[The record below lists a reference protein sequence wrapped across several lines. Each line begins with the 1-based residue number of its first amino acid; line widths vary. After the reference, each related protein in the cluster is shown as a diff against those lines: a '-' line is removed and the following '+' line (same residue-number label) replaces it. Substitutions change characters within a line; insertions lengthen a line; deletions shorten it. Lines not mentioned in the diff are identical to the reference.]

1 MRYCP
6 PNVTLSEVWTQHG
19 ISHCF
24 MDTVGP
30 AVYGGFLL
38 LFGCIQLLMY
48 RKYATRI
55 TDPTQISRSRLFALQ
70 LFLLLL
76 LPMLAAIRFLLN
88 ARIYTDSTV
97 YGYMVSVD
105 KNREPNALC
114 NIIPIQIFSTSIVCF
129 CYPFS
134 ICLILKERFY
144 QLPSTP
150 TRGHGLILLLFW
162 TLAFIN
168 ESLAFINLR
177 HEDWWFHLKTNKDQ
191 IEMGLF
197 VTRFLCSLLIF
208 VLGLKAPGIMAPYN
222 PHQRLDNDTSNES
235 EGNVPTGSAFRNG
248 WRKLRTLFPYLWPK
262 KDLALQLAVIVCIIL
277 LIAGRVIK
285 LFLPIYRK
293 KLVDSLTIEPIIF
306 RWDFVLIYVALSFL
320 QGGGTGGMGLFNNL
334 RTFLWIRVQQYTT
347 REIEIELFQHLHQL
361 SLRWHLQRKTGEVL
375 RVMDRGTD
383 SINNLLNYI
392 VFSITP
398 TILDLLVAV
407 AFFIYAFNWWFGL
420 IVFLTMF
427 LYIAS
432 TIAITEWRTKYQRRM
447 NLADNEQRARSVD
460 SLLNFETVKY
470 YGAERY
476 EVDCYREAIL
486 KYQKEEFLSMLT
498 LNMLNTAQNIIL
510 CLGLLA
516 GSLLCVY
523 LVVHHQTLTVGDFV
537 LFSTYLMELYMP
549 LNWFGTYYR
558 AIQKNFVDMEN
569 MFDLLREEEEI
580 VDAPGCSPLLTAGG
594 GIEFSNVTFGY
605 SPEKVVLR
613 NVNFSVPAG
622 KTVAIVGPSGAGKS
636 TIMRLLFRFYDV
648 QTGAILIDGQ
658 NIKLVQQQSLRKAI
672 GVVPQD
678 TVLFN
683 NTIFYNIEYAK
694 LGASADAVYEAAR
707 AADIHERI
715 LGFPDSYETKVGE
728 RGLRL
733 SGGEKQR
740 VAIART
746 LLKAPIIVLLDEATS
761 ALDTHTERNIQAAL
775 ARVCANRTTI
785 IVAHRLSTI
794 IHADEILVLKEG
806 SIVERGRH
814 EELVLREEGI
824 YADMWQQQLKNL
836 NAEQSGSDNGDASE
850 ESSAEK
856 RSGAGGAPR
865 PSGAGPN
872 GAGTGVAH
880 FRAGHAHGGAR

>member
-1 MRYCP
+1 MLYCP
-6 PNVTLSEVWTQHG
+6 PNVTLSEVWTKHG

-30 AVYGGFLL
+30 AVYGGFLV

-55 TDPTQISRSRLFALQ
+55 TDPTQFSRSRLYAVQ
-70 LFLLLL
+70 LFLLLFLPVVAL
-76 LPMLAAIRFLLN
+76 LRFFLN
-88 ARIYTDSTV
+88 ARIYPDSVV
-97 YGYMVSVD
+97 YGYM
-105 KNREPNALC
+105 
-114 NIIPIQIFSTSIVCF
+114 IFSTCVVCVS
-129 CYPFS
+129 YPFS

-144 QLPSTP
+144 QLPSVP

-177 HEDWWFHLKTNKDQ
+177 HEDWWFHLKSNKDA

-197 VTRFLCSLLIF
+197 VTRFFCSLLIF

-222 PHQRLDNDTSNES
+222 PHQRLDDSSSES
-235 EGNVPTGSAFRNG
+235 QGATPTGSAFRNG

-293 KLVDSLTIEPIIF
+293 KLVDSLTIAPIIF

-320 QGGGTGGMGLFNNL
+320 QGGGTGSMGLFNNL

-347 REIEIELFQHLHQL
+347 REIEIELFRHLHQL
-361 SLRWHLQRKTGEVL
+361 SLRWHLHRKTGEVL

-432 TIAITEWRTKYQRRM
+432 TIAITEWRTQYQRRM

-470 YGAERY
+470 YGAEHY

-580 VDAPGCSPLLTAGG
+580 VDAPGSSPLLTAGG
-594 GIEFSNVTFGY
+594 SIEFSNVTFGY
-605 SPEKVVLR
+605 SPEKLVLR
-613 NVNFSVPAG
+613 NVSFTVPAG

-658 NIKLVQQQSLRKAI
+658 NIKLVQQQSLRQAI

-707 AADIHERI
+707 AADIHEKI
-715 LGFPDSYETKVGE
+715 LSFPDSYETKVGE

-806 SIVERGRH
+806 NIVERGRH
-814 EELVLREEGI
+814 DQLVLRDDGV

-836 NAEQSGSDNGDASE
+836 DTDQSGSDNGDTGTDSG
-850 ESSAEK
+850 SEK
-856 RSGAGGAPR
+856 RSAGGKGPGPAAG
-865 PSGAGPN
+865 PSGAGV
-872 GAGTGVAH
+872 GGGGGAH

>member
-1 MRYCP
+1 MLYCP
-6 PNVTLSEVWTQHG
+6 PNVTLSEVWTNHG

-30 AVYGGFLL
+30 SVYGGFLL

-55 TDPTQISRSRLFALQ
+55 TDPTQISKSRLYALQ
-70 LFLLLL
+70 LFLLFL
-76 LPMLAAIRFLLN
+76 LPVLAVMRFFLN
-88 ARIYTDSTV
+88 ARIYTDSAV
-97 YGYMVSVD
+97 YGYM
-105 KNREPNALC
+105 
-114 NIIPIQIFSTSIVCF
+114 IYSTAVVCF
-129 CYPFS
+129 AYPFC

-144 QLPSTP
+144 QLPSVP

-177 HEDWWFHLKTNKDQ
+177 HEDWWFNLKSNKDQ

-208 VLGLKAPGIMAPYN
+208 VLGLKAPGIMAPY
-222 PHQRLDNDTSNES
+222 HQRLVDTDSSSES
-235 EGNVPTGSAFRNG
+235 QANAQTGSAFRNG
-248 WRKLRTLFPYLWPK
+248 WRKLRKLFPYLWPK
-262 KDLALQLAVIVCIIL
+262 KDLALQIAVFICIMML
-277 LIAGRVIK
+277 LAGRVIK

-320 QGGGTGGMGLFNNL
+320 QGGGTGTMGLFNNL

-347 REIEIELFQHLHQL
+347 REIEIELFRHLHHL

-407 AFFIYAFNWWFGL
+407 AFFVYAFNWWFGL

-447 NLADNEQRARSVD
+447 NMADNEQRARSVD

-470 YGAERY
+470 YGAENY

-569 MFDLLREEEEI
+569 MFELLREDEEI
-580 VDAPGCSPLLTAGG
+580 IDAPGCAPLLTAGG

-605 SPEKVVLR
+605 TPEKIVLR
-613 NVNFSVPAG
+613 NVNFTVPAG

-648 QTGAILIDGQ
+648 QTGAITIDGQ

-683 NTIFYNIEYAK
+683 NTIFYNIQYAK
-694 LGASADAVYEAAR
+694 LGASDEAVYEAAR
-707 AADIHERI
+707 AADIHEKI
-715 LGFPDSYETKVGE
+715 LSFPDHYETKVGE

-746 LLKAPIIVLLDEATS
+746 LLKSPIIVLLDEATS

-785 IVAHRLSTI
+785 IVAHRLSTV
-794 IHADEILVLKEG
+794 IHADEILVLQDG

-814 EELVLREEGI
+814 EQLVQRDDGI

-836 NAEQSGSDNGDASE
+836 DAEQNATDNVEAENAGSEKSKPARDAS
-850 ESSAEK
+850 
-856 RSGAGGAPR
+856 GGA
-865 PSGAGPN
+865 GAGPS
-872 GAGTGVAH
+872 GGAH

>member
-1 MRYCP
+1 MLYCP
-6 PNVTLSEVWTQHG
+6 PNVTLSQIWTKHG

-24 MDTVGP
+24 METVGP
-30 AVYGGFLL
+30 AICGGFLL
-38 LFGCIQLLMY
+38 VFGSIQLLMY
-48 RKYATRI
+48 RKYATPM
-55 TDPTQISRSRLFALQ
+55 DPTQISKSRLYAVQ
-70 LFLLLL
+70 LFLLLFVPVLAL
-76 LPMLAAIRFLLN
+76 LRFFLN
-88 ARIYTDSTV
+88 ARIYQDSAV
-97 YGYMVSVD
+97 YGYMILYTCV
-105 KNREPNALC
+105 
-114 NIIPIQIFSTSIVCF
+114 VCF
-129 CYPFS
+129 SYPFC
-134 ICLILKERFY
+134 ICLIVKERHY
-144 QLPSTP
+144 QLPSLP

-162 TLAFIN
+162 TLALIN
-168 ESLAFINLR
+168 EALAIVNMGN
-177 HEDWWFHLKTNKDQ
+177 EDWWFHLKNNKDE
-191 IEMGLF
+191 IEMGMF
-197 VTRFLCSLLIF
+197 VTRSLCALLIF
-208 VLGLKAPGIMAPYN
+208 VLGLKAPGIMSPYN
-222 PHQRLDNDTSNES
+222 PHQRLHNES
-235 EGNVPTGSAFRNG
+235 SEDVQTGSAFRNG

-262 KDLALQLAVIVCIIL
+262 KDTMLQIAVLICIGL
-277 LIAGRVIK
+277 LIMGRVIK

-293 KLVDSLTIEPIIF
+293 LLVDSLTIEPISF
-306 RWDFVLIYVALSFL
+306 RWDYVLIYVALSFL

-347 REIEIELFQHLHQL
+347 REIEIDLFRHLHQL

-375 RVMDRGTD
+375 RIMDRGTD

-398 TILDLLVAV
+398 TILDLIVAV
-407 AFFIYAFNWWFGL
+407 VFFIYAFNWWFGL

-470 YGAERY
+470 YGAETY
-476 EVDCYREAIL
+476 EVDCYRDAIL

-510 CLGLLA
+510 CLGLLT

-537 LFSTYLMELYMP
+537 LFSTYLMDLYMP

-569 MFDLLREEEEI
+569 MFELLREEEEI
-580 VDAPGCSPLLTAGG
+580 VDAPGSAPLLTAGG
-594 GIEFSNVTFGY
+594 GIEFTNVTFGY
-605 SPEKVVLR
+605 SPEKTVLR
-613 NVNFSVPAG
+613 NVSFNVPAG

-648 QTGAILIDGQ
+648 QMGAISIDGQ

-683 NTIFYNIEYAK
+683 NTIYYNIEYAK
-694 LGASADAVYEAAR
+694 IGSSADAVYDAAR
-707 AADIHERI
+707 SADIHERI

-746 LLKAPIIVLLDEATS
+746 LLKSPIIVLLDEATS

-806 SIVERGRH
+806 NIVERGRH
-814 EELVLREEGI
+814 EQLLQRDDGI
-824 YADMWQQQLKNL
+824 YAEMWQQQLKNL
-836 NAEQSGSDNGDASE
+836 DSEQNAAENPESFASTSIIGRARNAGAVEGADAATIHSGTA
-850 ESSAEK
+850 ES
-856 RSGAGGAPR
+856 GGNPK
-865 PSGAGPN
+865 
-872 GAGTGVAH
+872 
-880 FRAGHAHGGAR
+880 

>member
-1 MRYCP
+1 MLYCP
-6 PNVTLSEVWTQHG
+6 PNVTLSEVWTNHG

-30 AVYGGFLL
+30 SVYGGFIL

-55 TDPTQISRSRLFALQ
+55 TDPTQISKSRLYALQ

-76 LPMLAAIRFLLN
+76 LPVLAVMRFFLN
-88 ARIYTDSTV
+88 ARIYTDSAV
-97 YGYMVSVD
+97 YGYM
-105 KNREPNALC
+105 
-114 NIIPIQIFSTSIVCF
+114 IYSTAVVCF
-129 CYPFS
+129 AYPFS
-134 ICLILKERFY
+134 ICLTLKERFY
-144 QLPSTP
+144 QLPSVP

-177 HEDWWFHLKTNKDQ
+177 HEDWWFNLKSNKDQ

-208 VLGLKAPGIMAPYN
+208 VLGLKAPGIMAPY
-222 PHQRLDNDTSNES
+222 HQRLLDNDSSGES
-235 EGNVPTGSAFRNG
+235 QANAQSGSAFRNG
-248 WRKLRTLFPYLWPK
+248 WRKLRKLFPYLWPK
-262 KDLALQLAVIVCIIL
+262 KDLALQIAVLICIMM

-293 KLVDSLTIEPIIF
+293 MLVDSLTIEPIIF

-320 QGGGTGGMGLFNNL
+320 QGGGTGTMGLFNNL

-347 REIEIELFQHLHQL
+347 REIEIDLFRHLHQL

-447 NLADNEQRARSVD
+447 NMADNEQRARSVD

-470 YGAERY
+470 YGAENY

-523 LVVHHQTLTVGDFV
+523 LVVQHQTLTVGDFV

-569 MFDLLREEEEI
+569 MFELLREDEEI
-580 VDAPGCSPLLTAGG
+580 VDAPGCAPLLTAGG

-605 SPEKVVLR
+605 TPEKIVLR
-613 NVNFSVPAG
+613 NVNFTVPAG

-694 LGASADAVYEAAR
+694 LGASDEAVYEAAR
-707 AADIHERI
+707 AADIHEKI
-715 LGFPDSYETKVGE
+715 LSFPDRYETKVGE

-794 IHADEILVLKEG
+794 IHADEILVLQEG

-814 EELVLREEGI
+814 EQLVQRGDGI

-836 NAEQSGSDNGDASE
+836 DAEQNAADSGE
-850 ESSAEK
+850 AEK
-856 RSGAGGAPR
+856 SKPASSGASA
-865 PSGAGPN
+865 GAGPS
-872 GAGTGVAH
+872 GGAH

>member
-1 MRYCP
+1 MLYCP
-6 PNVTLSEVWTQHG
+6 PNVTLSEIWTKHG

-30 AVYGGFLL
+30 AVCGGFLL
-38 LFGCIQLLMY
+38 LFGSIQLLMY
-48 RKYATRI
+48 RKYATPM
-55 TDPTQISRSRLFALQ
+55 DPTQISKSRLYALQ
-70 LFLLLL
+70 LFLLLFV
-76 LPMLAAIRFLLN
+76 PVLAILRFFLN
-88 ARIYTDSTV
+88 ARIYADSAV
-97 YGYMVSVD
+97 YGYM
-105 KNREPNALC
+105 
-114 NIIPIQIFSTSIVCF
+114 IFYTCVVCF
-129 CYPFS
+129 SYPFS
-134 ICLILKERFY
+134 ICLIIKERHY
-144 QLPSTP
+144 QLPSLP

-162 TLAFIN
+162 TLALIN
-168 ESLAFINLR
+168 EALAIVNLG
-177 HEDWWFHLKTNKDQ
+177 HEDWWFHLKNNKDE
-191 IEMGLF
+191 IEMGMF
-197 VTRFLCSLLIF
+197 VTRFLCALLIF
-208 VLGLKAPGIMAPYN
+208 MLGLKAPGIMAPYN
-222 PHQRLDNDTSNES
+222 PHQRLENES
-235 EGNVPTGSAFRNG
+235 STGDVPTGSAFRNG

-262 KDLALQLAVIVCIIL
+262 KDTMLQCAVVVCIIL
-277 LIAGRVIK
+277 LIVGRVIK

-293 KLVDSLTIEPIIF
+293 LLVDSLTIEPLEF
-306 RWDFVLIYVALSFL
+306 RWDYVLIYVGLSFL

-347 REIEIELFQHLHQL
+347 REIEIDLFRHLHQL

-375 RVMDRGTD
+375 RIMDRGTD

-407 AFFIYAFNWWFGL
+407 VFFIYAFNWWFGL

-470 YGAERY
+470 YGAEGY

-510 CLGLLA
+510 CLGLLT

-537 LFSTYLMELYMP
+537 LFSTYLMDLYMP

-569 MFDLLREEEEI
+569 MFELLREDEEI
-580 VDAPGCSPLLTAGG
+580 VDAPGSAPLLTAGG

-605 SPEKVVLR
+605 SPEKTVLR
-613 NVNFSVPAG
+613 NVSFSVPAG

-648 QTGAILIDGQ
+648 QMGAISIDGQ

-683 NTIFYNIEYAK
+683 NTIYYNIEYAK
-694 LGASADAVYEAAR
+694 IGSTADAVYEAAR
-707 AADIHERI
+707 SADIHERI
-715 LGFPDSYETKVGE
+715 LAFPDSYETKVGE

-746 LLKAPIIVLLDEATS
+746 LLKSPIIVLLDEATS

-814 EELVLREEGI
+814 DQLVQRDDSI

-836 NAEQSGSDNGDASE
+836 DAEQSATEDTD
-850 ESSAEK
+850 SSASTSGGGTASGKGE
-856 RSGAGGAPR
+856 RPSTTGSGAI
-865 PSGAGPN
+865 
-872 GAGTGVAH
+872 
-880 FRAGHAHGGAR
+880 FRTGHAHGAAR

>member
-1 MRYCP
+1 
-6 PNVTLSEVWTQHG
+6 
-19 ISHCF
+19 
-24 MDTVGP
+24 
-30 AVYGGFLL
+30 
-38 LFGCIQLLMY
+38 
-48 RKYATRI
+48 
-55 TDPTQISRSRLFALQ
+55 
-70 LFLLLL
+70 
-76 LPMLAAIRFLLN
+76 
-88 ARIYTDSTV
+88 
-97 YGYMVSVD
+97 
-105 KNREPNALC
+105 
-114 NIIPIQIFSTSIVCF
+114 
-129 CYPFS
+129 
-134 ICLILKERFY
+134 
-144 QLPSTP
+144 
-150 TRGHGLILLLFW
+150 
-162 TLAFIN
+162 
-168 ESLAFINLR
+168 
-177 HEDWWFHLKTNKDQ
+177 
-191 IEMGLF
+191 
-197 VTRFLCSLLIF
+197 
-208 VLGLKAPGIMAPYN
+208 
-222 PHQRLDNDTSNES
+222 
-235 EGNVPTGSAFRNG
+235 
-248 WRKLRTLFPYLWPK
+248 
-262 KDLALQLAVIVCIIL
+262 
-277 LIAGRVIK
+277 
-285 LFLPIYRK
+285 
-293 KLVDSLTIEPIIF
+293 
-306 RWDFVLIYVALSFL
+306 
-320 QGGGTGGMGLFNNL
+320 
-334 RTFLWIRVQQYTT
+334 
-347 REIEIELFQHLHQL
+347 
-361 SLRWHLQRKTGEVL
+361 
-375 RVMDRGTD
+375 
-383 SINNLLNYI
+383 
-392 VFSITP
+392 
-398 TILDLLVAV
+398 
-407 AFFIYAFNWWFGL
+407 
-420 IVFLTMF
+420 
-427 LYIAS
+427 
-432 TIAITEWRTKYQRRM
+432 M

-470 YGAERY
+470 YGAEHY

-580 VDAPGCSPLLTAGG
+580 VDAPGSSPLLTTGG
-594 GIEFSNVTFGY
+594 SIEFSNVTFGY
-605 SPEKVVLR
+605 SPEKLVLR
-613 NVNFSVPAG
+613 NVSFTVPAG

-658 NIKLVQQQSLRKAI
+658 NIKLVQQQSLRQAI

-707 AADIHERI
+707 AADIHEKI
-715 LGFPDSYETKVGE
+715 LSFPDSYETKVGE

-806 SIVERGRH
+806 NIVERGRH
-814 EELVLREEGI
+814 DQLVLRDDGV
-824 YADMWQQQLKNL
+824 YADMWQQQLKNMDTD
-836 NAEQSGSDNGDASE
+836 QSGSDNGDAATDSG
-850 ESSAEK
+850 SEK
-856 RSGAGGAPR
+856 RSAGGKGPEPGAR
-865 PSGAGPN
+865 PSGAGL
-872 GAGTGVAH
+872 GGGGAH

>member
-1 MRYCP
+1 MLYCP
-6 PNVTLSEVWTQHG
+6 PNVTLSDVWTQHG

-48 RKYATRI
+48 RRYATRI
-55 TDPTQISRSRLFALQ
+55 TDPTQISKSRLFALQ

-76 LPMLAAIRFLLN
+76 LPVLAVLRFLMN
-88 ARIYTDSTV
+88 ARIYPDSAV
-97 YGYMVSVD
+97 YGYM
-105 KNREPNALC
+105 
-114 NIIPIQIFSTSIVCF
+114 IFSTCVVCSS
-129 CYPFS
+129 YPFS
-134 ICLILKERFY
+134 ICLILKERYY
-144 QLPSTP
+144 QLPSMP
-150 TRGHGLILLLFW
+150 TRGHGLVLLLFW

-168 ESLAFINLR
+168 ESLAFMNLR
-177 HEDWWFHLKTNKDQ
+177 HEDWWFNLKTNKDQ

-222 PHQRLDNDTSNES
+222 PHQRLDNDTANES
-235 EGNVPTGSAFRNG
+235 QGNVQTGSAFRNG
-248 WRKLRTLFPYLWPK
+248 WRKLRTVFPYLWPRK
-262 KDLALQLAVIVCIIL
+262 NIVLQIAVIVCIIL
-277 LIAGRVIK
+277 LLAGRVIK

-293 KLVDSLTIEPIIF
+293 KLVDSLTIAPIVF
-306 RWDFVLIYVALSFL
+306 RWDFVLVYVALSFL
-320 QGGGTGGMGLFNNL
+320 QGGGTGSMGLFNNL

-347 REIEIELFQHLHQL
+347 REIEIELFRHLHQL

-392 VFSITP
+392 VFSIAP

-407 AFFIYAFNWWFGL
+407 AYFIYAFNWWFGL

-470 YGAERY
+470 YGAENY

-569 MFDLLREEEEI
+569 MFDLLKEEEEI

-605 SPEKVVLR
+605 SPEKIVLR
-613 NVNFSVPAG
+613 NVSFTVPAG

-694 LGASADAVYEAAR
+694 LGASDEAVYEAAR

-785 IVAHRLSTI
+785 IVAHRLSTV
-794 IHADEILVLKEG
+794 IHADEILVLQQG
-806 SIVERGRH
+806 TIAERGRH
-814 EELVLREEGI
+814 EELVLREDGI

-836 NAEQSGSDNGDASE
+836 DAEQSGGSDNGDASA
-850 ESSAEK
+850 ESGSEK
-856 RSGAGGAPR
+856 RRAGGAG
-865 PSGAGPN
+865 PSGAGPS
-872 GAGTGVAH
+872 GAGTGGAH

>member
-1 MRYCP
+1 MLYCP
-6 PNVTLSEVWTQHG
+6 PNVTLSLIWSNHG

-30 AVYGGFLL
+30 AVFGSFLL
-38 LFGCIQLLMY
+38 LFGSLELVMY

-55 TDPTQISRSRLFALQ
+55 DPRQISKSRVFSVQ
-70 LFLLLL
+70 LFLLCFI
-76 LPMLAAIRFLLN
+76 PILALVRFLLN
-88 ARIYTDSTV
+88 VRIYPDSAV
-97 YGYMVSVD
+97 YGYM
-105 KNREPNALC
+105 
-114 NIIPIQIFSTSIVCF
+114 IFYTCAVCF
-129 CYPFS
+129 SYPFS
-134 ICLILKERFY
+134 ICLILKERDY
-144 QLPSTP
+144 QLPSLP

-162 TLAFIN
+162 TLTLIN
-168 ESLAFINLR
+168 EALAIINLR
-177 HEDWWFHLKTNKDQ
+177 HEDWWFDLKNNKHQ

-197 VTRFLCSLLIF
+197 VMRCLSSLFIF
-208 VLGLKAPGIMAPYN
+208 VLGLKAPGVTDLFN
-222 PHQRLDNDTSNES
+222 PHQPLENDSIRDS
-235 EGNVPTGSAFRNG
+235 VPNVQTGSAFRNA
-248 WRKLRTLFPYLWPK
+248 WRKMRTLFPYLWPK
-262 KDLALQLAVIVCIIL
+262 KNIMLQLAVIACIFL
-277 LIAGRVIK
+277 LVAGRVIK

-293 KLVDSLTIEPIIF
+293 LLVDSLTIDPIEF

-320 QGGGTGGMGLFNNL
+320 QGGGTGSMGILNNM
-334 RTFLWIRVQQYTT
+334 RTFFWIRVQQYTT
-347 REIEIELFQHLHQL
+347 REIEIDLFRHLHQL

-375 RVMDRGTD
+375 RIMDRGTD

-398 TILDLLVAV
+398 TILDLIVAV
-407 AFFIYAFNWWFGL
+407 IYFIYAFDWWFGI
-420 IVFLTMF
+420 IVFLTMIM
-427 LYIAS
+427 YIAS
-432 TIAITEWRTKYQRRM
+432 TIVITEWRTQYQRRM

-470 YGAERY
+470 YGAEHY
-476 EVDCYREAIL
+476 EVDCYRAAIL

-498 LNMLNTAQNIIL
+498 LNILNTAQNIIL

-523 LVVHHQTLTVGDFV
+523 LVAHQQTLTVGDFV
-537 LFSTYLMELYMP
+537 LFSTYLMDLYMP

-569 MFDLLREEEEI
+569 MFDLLRENEEI
-580 VDAPGCSPLLTAGG
+580 VDAPGCAQLLTAGG
-594 GIEFSNVTFGY
+594 SIDFSNVTFGY
-605 SPEKVVLR
+605 TPEKLVLR
-613 NVNFSVPAG
+613 NVSFSVPAG
-622 KTVAIVGPSGAGKS
+622 KTLAIVGPSGAGKS

-648 QTGAILIDGQ
+648 QTGSISIDGQ

-694 LGASADAVYEAAR
+694 IGSTPDAVYDAAR

-715 LGFPDSYETKVGE
+715 LTFPDRYETKVGE

-740 VAIART
+740 VAIARA
-746 LLKAPIIVLLDEATS
+746 LLKSPIIVLLDEATS
-761 ALDTHTERNIQAAL
+761 ALDTHTERNIQSAL
-775 ARVCANRTTI
+775 SRVCANRTTI

-794 IHADEILVLKEG
+794 IHADEILVLNEG
-806 SIVERGRH
+806 SIMERGRH
-814 EELVLREEGI
+814 EELLQRNGGV

-836 NAEQSGSDNGDASE
+836 DAEQSLLEDRGSK
-850 ESSAEK
+850 SA
-856 RSGAGGAPR
+856 
-865 PSGAGPN
+865 
-872 GAGTGVAH
+872 
-880 FRAGHAHGGAR
+880 

>member
-1 MRYCP
+1 MLYCP
-6 PNVTLSEVWTQHG
+6 PNVTLSTVWINHG

-30 AVYGGFLL
+30 SIYGGFLL
-38 LFGCIQLLMY
+38 IFGSIQLLMY

-55 TDPTQISRSRLFALQ
+55 TDPTHISKSRLYALQ
-70 LFLLLL
+70 LFLLLFV
-76 LPMLAAIRFLLN
+76 PVLALTRFFLN
-88 ARIYTDSTV
+88 ARIYVDSAV
-97 YGYMVSVD
+97 YGYM
-105 KNREPNALC
+105 
-114 NIIPIQIFSTSIVCF
+114 IFSTCLICF
-129 CYPFS
+129 VYPFS

-144 QLPSTP
+144 QLPSLP
-150 TRGHGLILLLFW
+150 TRGHGLILLLFF

-168 ESLAFINLR
+168 ESLSFINLR
-177 HEDWWFHLKTNKDQ
+177 RDDWWFQLKNNKDQ
-191 IEMGLF
+191 IEMGFF
-197 VTRFLCSLLIF
+197 VARFLSSLVIF
-208 VLGLKAPGIMAPYN
+208 VLGLKAPGIMGFFN
-222 PHQRLDNDTSNES
+222 PHQRLDNDSTSGS
-235 EGNVPTGSAFRNG
+235 TAAADDISASAFRNS
-248 WRKLRTLFPYLWPK
+248 WRKLRKLFPYIWPK
-262 KDLALQLAVIVCIIL
+262 KDRMLQAAVLICVVL

-293 KLVDSLTIEPIIF
+293 MLVDSLTIEPILF
-306 RWDFVLIYVALSFL
+306 RWDFVVIYVVLSFL
-320 QGGGTGGMGLFNNL
+320 QGGGTGTMGLFNNL

-347 REIEIELFQHLHQL
+347 REIEIDLFRHLHQL

-407 AFFIYAFNWWFGL
+407 AYFIYAFNWWFGL

-427 LYIAS
+427 LYIAC

-460 SLLNFETVKY
+460 SLLNFETVKFF
-470 YGAERY
+470 GAENF
-476 EVDCYREAIL
+476 EVDCYRDAIL

-510 CLGLLA
+510 CLGLLT

-523 LVVHHQTLTVGDFV
+523 MVAHHQTLTVGDFV

-569 MFDLLREEEEI
+569 MFELLKEEEEI
-580 VDAPGCSPLLTAGG
+580 VDAPGCSRLLTAGG

-605 SPEKVVLR
+605 TPEKIVLH

-648 QTGAILIDGQ
+648 HTGAILIDGQ
-658 NIKLVQQQSLRKAI
+658 NIKLVQQQSLRQAI

-694 LGASADAVYEAAR
+694 LGATAEAVYEAAR
-707 AADIHERI
+707 AADIHEKI
-715 LGFPDSYETKVGE
+715 LSFPDRYETKVGE

-794 IHADEILVLKEG
+794 IHADEILVLRDG
-806 SIVERGRH
+806 TIVERGRH
-814 EELVLREEGI
+814 EQLVQRDDGI

-836 NAEQSGSDNGDASE
+836 DAVEQSTSENSELSEQQSNVKPQAS
-850 ESSAEK
+850 
-856 RSGAGGAPR
+856 GGGGAY
-865 PSGAGPN
+865 
-872 GAGTGVAH
+872 
-880 FRAGHAHGGAR
+880 FRAGHAHGGTR

>member
-1 MRYCP
+1 MLYCP
-6 PNVTLSEVWTQHG
+6 PNVTLREVWTKHG

-30 AVYGGFLL
+30 SVYGGFIL

-48 RKYATRI
+48 RRYATRI
-55 TDPTQISRSRLFALQ
+55 TDPTQISKSRLYALQ
-70 LFLLLL
+70 LFLLFL
-76 LPMLAAIRFLLN
+76 LPVLAVMRFFLN
-88 ARIYTDSTV
+88 ARIYTDSAV
-97 YGYMVSVD
+97 YGYM
-105 KNREPNALC
+105 
-114 NIIPIQIFSTSIVCF
+114 IFSTVVVCF
-129 CYPFS
+129 AYPFS

-144 QLPSTP
+144 LLPSVP
-150 TRGHGLILLLFW
+150 TRGHGLVLLLFW

-177 HEDWWFHLKTNKDQ
+177 HEDWWFNLKSNKDQ

-197 VTRFLCSLLIF
+197 VTRFLVSLLIF
-208 VLGLKAPGIMAPYN
+208 VLGLKAPGIMAPY
-222 PHQRLDNDTSNES
+222 HQRLVDNDSSSES
-235 EGNVPTGSAFRNG
+235 QANAQTGSAFRNG
-248 WRKLRTLFPYLWPK
+248 WRKLRKIFPYLWPK
-262 KDLALQLAVIVCIIL
+262 KDFALQIAVLICITM

-306 RWDFVLIYVALSFL
+306 RYDFVLIYVALSFL
-320 QGGGTGGMGLFNNL
+320 QGGGTGTMGLFNNL

-347 REIEIELFQHLHQL
+347 REIEIDLFRHLHQL

-392 VFSITP
+392 VFSIMP

-447 NLADNEQRARSVD
+447 NMADNEQRARSVD

-470 YGAERY
+470 YGAENY

-569 MFDLLREEEEI
+569 MFDLLREDEEI
-580 VDAPGCSPLLTAGG
+580 VDAPGCAPLLTAGG

-605 SPEKVVLR
+605 TPEKIVLR
-613 NVNFSVPAG
+613 NVNFTVPAG

-648 QTGAILIDGQ
+648 QTGAIMIDGQ

-694 LGASADAVYEAAR
+694 LGASDEAVYEAAR
-707 AADIHERI
+707 AADIHEKI
-715 LGFPDSYETKVGE
+715 LSFPDRYETKVGE

-794 IHADEILVLKEG
+794 IHADEILVLQDG

-814 EELVLREEGI
+814 EQLVQRDDGI

-836 NAEQSGSDNGDASE
+836 DAEQNAADNAEAENAGFEKPKPARDASG
-850 ESSAEK
+850 
-856 RSGAGGAPR
+856 GAGVAGVA
-865 PSGAGPN
+865 GAGPS
-872 GAGTGVAH
+872 GGAH